1 MNEWKRRLVN
11 GSVVDI
17 TSIMRKLS
25 PVYEMEMFATLK
37 SAKYSD
43 GKCNRFFLLILPVSL
58 ELIILFV
65 IQYSGRYLLGLNDR
79 IIRGR
84 PTPSYQM
91 SRLKLTKPV
100 LIFVL
105 G

>member
-11 GSVVDI
+11 VSVVDI

-43 GKCNRFFLLILPVSL
+43 GKCNRFVLVLSDGSVLPHNLLDA
-58 ELIILFV
+58 FH
-65 IQYSGRYLLGLNDR
+65 
-79 IIRGR
+79 
-84 PTPSYQM
+84 
-91 SRLKLTKPV
+91 
-100 LIFVL
+100 
-105 G
+105 